1 MSRSASP
8 RQSVLPGLGRRRKL
22 LVAPVLRE
30 PVLHRQL
37 ADLLKK
43 EIGPAGKV
51 SFAGVTWWSVDIAG
65 YVGRVPGLR
74 TARGVIAGI
83 PDIDISWLGRAY
95 RIELKAMDG
104 RLSPDQCQLATTI
117 LSTGARW
124 AVVRSADELL
134 QVLDEWE
141 IPRARRLHL
150 L

>member
-8 RQSVLPGLGRRRKL
+8 RQSTLPGLGRRRKL
-22 LVAPVLRE
+22 IVAPVLRE
-30 PVLHRQL
+30 PVLHKQL
-37 ADLLKK
+37 ADILKR
-43 EIGPAGKV
+43 EIGPAGKL
-51 SFAGVTWWSVDIAG
+51 SAEGVTWWSVDIAA
-65 YVGRVPGLR
+65 YAGRVPGLR

-83 PDIDISWLGRAY
+83 PDIDISWLGRSF

-117 LSTGARW
+117 LSSGARW

-134 QVLDEWE
+134 EVLDEWE
-141 IPRARRLHL
+141 IPRAHRLHL